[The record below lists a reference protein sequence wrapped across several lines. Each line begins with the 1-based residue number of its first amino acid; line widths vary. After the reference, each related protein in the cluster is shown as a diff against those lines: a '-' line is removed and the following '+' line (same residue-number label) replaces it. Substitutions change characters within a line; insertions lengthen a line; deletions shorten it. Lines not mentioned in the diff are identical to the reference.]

1 MWDSKSCLEVPT
13 IPIAHF
19 KYYSQC
25 DMQNTPGS
33 RREAEVNSMSKHY
46 SVSDTIEN
54 GIVTNGGIKVLE
66 KYQTMQQSVE
76 KIDGYPKIVQK
87 AKTTLR
93 N

>member
-1 MWDSKSCLEVPT
+1 
-13 IPIAHF
+13 
-19 KYYSQC
+19 
-25 DMQNTPGS
+25 
-33 RREAEVNSMSKHY
+33 MSKHY